1 MLSKSATLKLSLF
14 ATGLSGIVAEYIL
27 STLATYFLG
36 DSVFQWTIVLSLMLF
51 SMGVGSRVSKFFDE
65 HLLATFISIEFL
77 LSLLVSFCAL
87 FTYTIAA
94 YTEALPFLIYG
105 LSIAIGT
112 LIGMEIPL
120 VIRLNDHYETLKVN
134 ISGAMEK
141 DYYGSLLGGIF
152 FAFIG
157 LPYLGLTYTPYVLGI
172 INFSVAIVLMLRL
185 NDALNKSHAKVLRL
199 AAVGITL
206 ILASG
211 ATFADSIVLYGEQK
225 RYKDKVVY
233 QDQSAYQRIVVT
245 QWKEHFW
252 LYLNGNQQLS
262 TFDEWLYHE
271 PMAHPAMMLHPYPTD
286 VLILGGGDGAL
297 AREVLKY
304 STVKKILLVDLDKK
318 VTDLCANFPPFVEMN
333 KNALK
338 HPKVCIINEDA
349 YTFLERTTDFFDI
362 ILIDFP
368 DPKTIELSRL
378 FSYEFYRM
386 CYRQLRPYGVL
397 VAQAGSPYF
406 TAKAFY
412 CIEKTIQQAGFATL
426 PMHNHVLTLG
436 EWGWILAAKDIPS
449 RQLKPLLLSKTISVP
464 TRWLTPDA
472 LPLITSFGNPIV
484 KFDSAAVEINTL
496 HNPVLVGYYEK
507 GLWDFY

>member
-157 LPYLGLTYTPYVLGI
+157 LPYLGLTYTPFVLGI

-252 LYLNGNQQLS
+252 LYLNGN
-262 TFDEWLYHE
+262 
-271 PMAHPAMMLHPYPTD
+271 
-286 VLILGGGDGAL
+286 
-297 AREVLKY
+297 
-304 STVKKILLVDLDKK
+304 
-318 VTDLCANFPPFVEMN
+318 
-333 KNALK
+333 
-338 HPKVCIINEDA
+338 
-349 YTFLERTTDFFDI
+349 
-362 ILIDFP
+362 
-368 DPKTIELSRL
+368 
-378 FSYEFYRM
+378 
-386 CYRQLRPYGVL
+386 
-397 VAQAGSPYF
+397 
-406 TAKAFY
+406 
-412 CIEKTIQQAGFATL
+412 
-426 PMHNHVLTLG
+426 
-436 EWGWILAAKDIPS
+436 
-449 RQLKPLLLSKTISVP
+449 
-464 TRWLTPDA
+464 
-472 LPLITSFGNPIV
+472 
-484 KFDSAAVEINTL
+484 
-496 HNPVLVGYYEK
+496 
-507 GLWDFY
+507 